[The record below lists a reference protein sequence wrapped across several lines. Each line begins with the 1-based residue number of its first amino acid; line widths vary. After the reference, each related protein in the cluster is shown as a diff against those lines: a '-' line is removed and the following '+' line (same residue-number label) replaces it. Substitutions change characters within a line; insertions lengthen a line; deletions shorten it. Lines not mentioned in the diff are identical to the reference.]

1 MKRYD
6 QIIPVKSKSLKKEL
20 FFKVVVPIFLVTC
33 VIVVG
38 TLGFSYFEKMP
49 LHEALY
55 VTVVMASG
63 GGYGLTYPL
72 SKAGH
77 IFSVVVVALGLGI
90 IVYGMG
96 IVVQFVLE
104 GEFLGLRRRRKMEQ
118 KMASMKDHYIICG
131 FGRVGHEIAEM
142 FDEKKDPYVVIDMKQ
157 ETALE
162 LESKD
167 TPFIIG
173 NVSDD
178 ALLEKA
184 GIKRAKGLFAAA
196 DADTENVYVTLSA
209 KVINPDIYIVA
220 RAAHKDTEN
229 RLFKAGADE
238 VISPYKMAGSKMAAL
253 MAQKNGNGEK

>member
-1 MKRYD
+1 MKKTTLETLA
-6 QIIPVKSKSLKKEL
+6 KSKSFRREL
-20 FFKVVVPIFLVTC
+20 LFKVVIPMFLVIC
-33 VIVVG
+33 VILIG
-38 TLGFSYFEKMP
+38 TLGFAVIEKMP

-72 SKAGH
+72 SRAGH
-77 IFSVVVVALGLGI
+77 IFSIIVVVLGLGI

-104 GEFLGLRRRRKMEQ
+104 GEFLGLRRRKKMEQ
-118 KMASMKDHYIICG
+118 KMNSMKDHLIICG
-131 FGRVGHEIAEM
+131 YGRVGHQIADQLMEQKEP
-142 FDEKKDPYVVIDMKQ
+142 FIVIDMKQ
-157 ETALE
+157 DTIRE
-162 LESKD
+162 LETKEI
-167 TPFIIG
+167 PYILG

-196 DADTENVYVTLSA
+196 DSDTENVYVTLSA
-209 KVINPDIYIVA
+209 KVLKPNIYVVA

-229 RLFKAGADE
+229 RLVKAGADE
-238 VISPYKMAGSKMAAL
+238 VISPYKMAGSKMASL
-253 MAQKNGNGEK
+253 MNQKNGG